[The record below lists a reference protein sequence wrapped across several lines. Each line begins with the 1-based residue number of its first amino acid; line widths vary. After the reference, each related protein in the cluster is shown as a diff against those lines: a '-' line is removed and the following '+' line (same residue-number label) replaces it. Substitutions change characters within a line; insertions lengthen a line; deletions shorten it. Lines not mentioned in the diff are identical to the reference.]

1 MEVDLLSIVN
11 PKCQNRNFKMLAHC
25 EEHVIIIYIKRRCV
39 DALLYL
45 CSFEIFSRNIK
56 KILALTS

>member
-25 EEHVIIIYIKRRCV
+25 EEHVIIINIKRRCV

-45 CSFEIFSRNIK
+45 CSLEIFSRNIK